1 MTDLLIDTYRK
12 ELDQRYPTMR
22 RALELLAERGGKTI
36 VETGCARMKDDW
48 GAGMSTLIFADWCS
62 RHDAHLYSV
71 DIGKEN
77 LQTARRIVGDALS
90 PFVTFIESD
99 SVEWLCQV
107 GDASVDLVYL
117 DSLDYPYVE
126 LLNAHGYQM
135 APENAIAELWEMTED
150 RVLDEHGEIIRECQV
165 HCLEEIIAA
174 DHALK
179 DISVVLIDDQ
189 NFPGGG
195 KPRLANLYLE
205 GAGWT
210 RLSGARD
217 QQALWISP

>member
-1 MTDLLIDTYRK
+1 MTDLLELHKKD
-12 ELDQRYPTMR
+12 LDQRYPTMR
-22 RALELLAERGGKTI
+22 RALDLLAARGGKTI
-36 VETGCARMKDDW
+36 IETGCARMKDDW

-71 DIGKEN
+71 DISKGN
-77 LQTARRIVGDALS
+77 LQTARCIIGDALS
-90 PFVTFIESD
+90 PFVTLVHWD
-99 SVEWLCQV
+99 SVEWLRQV
-107 GDASVDLVYL
+107 GDGSVDLLYL

-126 LLNAHGYQM
+126 LLNAHGYQV
-135 APENAIAELWEMTED
+135 APENAVAELWAMTED
-150 RVLDEHGEIIRECQV
+150 QVLDKHGEIVRECQE
-165 HCLEEIIAA
+165 HCLDEIIAA

-179 DISVVLIDDQ
+179 DMSIVLIDDQ

-195 KPRLANLYLE
+195 KSRLANLYLE

-210 RLSGARD
+210 RLSGVRD